1 MPKCTICHHP
11 ERQAIDCAL
20 LADNDTYA
28 ALSQHYGP
36 SISALWRHKK
46 HLQEK
51 IRQTEKRLENSLRQ
65 ETLFRYNDFLES
77 TRQIVRTASADGD
90 TRQVLRAVRE
100 GTRILNF
107 ITKLEVKF
115 DPDTVY
121 RILASPQWVS
131 QDSLLPTDPGIIT
144 GTHRLWPTTSSFP
157 ARKFPLTLKQRPGT
171 QKMPPPP
178 TWAKLP
184 VSKLQTRTSKPL
196 PLHLSKLELG
206 PGHQLR
212 TLSPSQNPAPGIT
225 QEQLQQILTRLDH
238 RPANQPKTENRQL
251 ATENPPKNQ
260 REISAKLREKFSPF
274 R

>member
-20 LADNDTYA
+20 LTDNDTYA

-144 GTHRLWPTTSSFP
+144 GTHQTLADDLFFPCPEIPSDPQAEAWDAEDAATADLGKASCLETRNSELETPTPPPLETRQLGTRTPAQNSAPGDYSGTAPANPHPTGPPASQPTQNRKPTTGNRKPTEKP
-157 ARKFPLTLKQRPGT
+157 AR
-171 QKMPPPP
+171 
-178 TWAKLP
+178 
-184 VSKLQTRTSKPL
+184 
-196 PLHLSKLELG
+196 
-206 PGHQLR
+206 
-212 TLSPSQNPAPGIT
+212 N
-225 QEQLQQILTRLDH
+225 
-238 RPANQPKTENRQL
+238 
-251 ATENPPKNQ
+251 
-260 REISAKLREKFSPF
+260 
-274 R
+274 